1 MCGTQQRDLL
11 VLVALALSAVQSAPT
26 QEGACQVWLGLGLGL
41 GVRVWRAGCGRAMAN
56 PNPNPN
62 PNPTLPRCGRA
73 TATSTTMAGCTGR

>member
-41 GVRVWRAGCGRAMAN
+41 GLGRASFCVASQK
-56 PNPNPN
+56 
-62 PNPTLPRCGRA
+62 LSLSR
-73 TATSTTMAGCTGR
+73 